1 MNFLLPRGM
10 ATAKESYVTLFRG
23 LVGCLLGS
31 MCCTTVI
38 GCGGGGGGPSASA
51 GNPAAALI
59 RVEPRKIDSGDRALV
74 TVELRDIRIFE
85 SNGMIIKTRIPPS
98 LDFLTNT
105 SILSIQEES
114 DIVIA
119 PLTFA
124 NNEEQYILF
133 YIDMA
138 SIPSNRREADITFL
152 LEGTVVISPSTVAVD
167 VDVADRDDRQTF
179 SISNPR
185 FTALSSTTVE
195 VQ

>member
-1 MNFLLPRGM
+1 MCYISLL
-10 ATAKESYVTLFRG
+10 S
-23 LVGCLLGS
+23 
-31 MCCTTVI
+31 
-38 GCGGGGGGPSASA
+38 CGGGGGGPSASA

-74 TVELRDIRIFE
+74 TIELRDIRIFE
-85 SNGMIIKTRIPPS
+85 SNGMIIKTLIPPS
-98 LDFLTNT
+98 LDFLSNT
-105 SILSIQEES
+105 SILSLKDQS
-114 DIVIA
+114 DIEIA
-119 PLTFA
+119 PLTFV

-133 YIDMA
+133 YLDMD

-179 SISNPR
+179 SLNNPR
-185 FTALSSTTVE
+185 FTALSSTTIE

>member
-1 MNFLLPRGM
+1 MKQSYLAFYRACVLSFLGFVFC
-10 ATAKESYVTLFRG
+10 S
-23 LVGCLLGS
+23 
-31 MCCTTVI
+31 TVI

-59 RVEPRKIDSGDRALV
+59 QVEPRKIDSGDRALV
-74 TVELRDIRIFE
+74 TIELRDIRISE
-85 SNGMIIKTRIPPS
+85 SNGMIIKTLIPPS

-105 SILSIQEES
+105 SILSIREQS
-114 DIVIA
+114 DVVIN

-124 NNEEQYILF
+124 NSEEQYILF
-133 YIDMA
+133 YLDMG

-179 SISNPR
+179 SLNNPR
-185 FTALSSTTVE
+185 FTALSSTTIE

>member
-1 MNFLLPRGM
+1 M
-10 ATAKESYVTLFRG
+10 KQSYSDLYRASVLS
-23 LVGCLLGS
+23 LLGVVF
-31 MCCTTVI
+31 CTTVI

-74 TVELRDIRIFE
+74 TIELRDIRIAE
-85 SNGMIIKTRIPPS
+85 SNGMIIKTLIPPS

-114 DIVIA
+114 DVVIN

-133 YIDMA
+133 YLDMA
-138 SIPSNRREADITFL
+138 IIITFL
-152 LEGTVVISPSTVAVD
+152 LEGTVVISPSAVAVD

-179 SISNPR
+179 SLNNPR
-185 FTALSSTTVE
+185 FTALSSTTIE